1 MRIFWPILKLVDR
14 YWPWQELQIV
24 FKGSGCP
31 LDFVL
36 KFDGGNAKTAPID
49 TVLLIGNFRQIAHGQ
64 PEYIYELWRFGC
76 RLIIYIYI
84 QKTVRKIPSVLV
96 NLYAD

>member
-1 MRIFWPILKLVDR
+1 M
-14 YWPWQELQIV
+14 V

-49 TVLLIGNFRQIAHGQ
+49 TVLLIGNSGKS
-64 PEYIYELWRFGC
+64 PTGN
-76 RLIIYIYI
+76 
-84 QKTVRKIPSVLV
+84 PSILM
-96 NLYAD
+96 N

>member
-1 MRIFWPILKLVDR
+1 M
-14 YWPWQELQIV
+14 V
-24 FKGSGCP
+24 FKGSECP

-64 PEYIYELWRFGC
+64 PEYIYELWRFGS
-76 RLIIYIYI
+76 RLIFYIYI
-84 QKTVRKIPSVLV
+84 CRKPLEKFQVFLLIFMRIS
-96 NLYAD
+96 NGQ